1 MNRLAC
7 RHDPVAR
14 LEARLRY
21 RPCRGSFEG
30 VIRLDPIET
39 HHLRFLLLS
48 NIGGPGGLLW
58 PGPGAP
64 QPRRKIHPVAVV
76 PYEGTTMKTPLQI
89 AFHNLPHSRVIE
101 SAIQEAADRLEDTHD
116 RITSCRVIVD
126 QPHRHHKE
134 GNHFQVRIDLKMAGT
149 ELVVKREHAGGL
161 AYGDLT
167 LVIQDAF
174 EEMQG
179 QIEEFVNRRRGFV
192 KTHED
197 LPHGRVIRL
206 YTEAG
211 YGFLETLDGREVFFH
226 RNSVLGPGFSSLDVG
241 TEVSFVEELGEKGP
255 QASTVKIVGR
265 HNHIS

>member
-1 MNRLAC
+1 M
-7 RHDPVAR
+7 V
-14 LEARLRY
+14 
-21 RPCRGSFEG
+21 SFPG
-30 VIRLDPIET
+30 DRAISPRTPAWVV
-39 HHLRFLLLS
+39 FLLFS
-48 NIGGPGGLLW
+48 DIGGPWRAALAWTGST
-58 PGPGAP
+58 PAAAEDS
-64 QPRRKIHPVAVV
+64 PVAVV

-89 AFHNLPHSRVIE
+89 AFHNLPHSKVIE

-134 GNHFQVRIDLKMAGT
+134 GNLFQVRIDLKMPGA
-149 ELVVKREHAGGL
+149 ELVVKREHAGSL
-161 AYGDLT
+161 AYGDLS

-197 LPHGRVIRL
+197 LPHARVTRL
-206 YTEAG
+206 FTEAG

-226 RNSVLGPGFSSLDVG
+226 RNSVLGSRFGSLDVG

-265 HNHIS
+265 HNHVS

>member
-1 MNRLAC
+1 
-7 RHDPVAR
+7 
-14 LEARLRY
+14 
-21 RPCRGSFEG
+21 
-30 VIRLDPIET
+30 
-39 HHLRFLLLS
+39 
-48 NIGGPGGLLW
+48 
-58 PGPGAP
+58 
-64 QPRRKIHPVAVV
+64 
-76 PYEGTTMKTPLQI
+76 MKTPLQI

>member
-1 MNRLAC
+1 MSPRTPAC
-7 RHDPVAR
+7 V
-14 LEARLRY
+14 
-21 RPCRGSFEG
+21 
-30 VIRLDPIET
+30 V
-39 HHLRFLLLS
+39 LLLFS
-48 NIGGPGGLLW
+48 DIGGPGGLFCFALFW

-64 QPRRKIHPVAVV
+64 QPRREIHPVAVV
-76 PYEGTTMKTPLQI
+76 PYEGTTMQTPLQI
-89 AFHNLPHSRVIE
+89 TFHNLPHSKVIE

-134 GNHFQVRIDLKMAGT
+134 GNLFQVRIDLKMPGA
-149 ELVVKREHAGGL
+149 ELVVKREHAGTL
-161 AYGDLT
+161 ASGDLS

-197 LPHGRVIRL
+197 LPHARVTQL
-206 YTEAG
+206 FTEAG

-226 RNSVLGPGFSSLDVG
+226 QNSVLGSGFGSLDVG

-265 HNHIS
+265 HKHVS